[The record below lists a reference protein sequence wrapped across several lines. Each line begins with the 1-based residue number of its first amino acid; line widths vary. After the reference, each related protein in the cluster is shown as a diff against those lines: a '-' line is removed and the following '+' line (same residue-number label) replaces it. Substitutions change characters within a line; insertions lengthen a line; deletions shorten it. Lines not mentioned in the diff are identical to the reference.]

1 MTDKKKIVTN
11 LDLDD
16 IVFATAKKEAC
27 ITIKDHQMPPH
38 QSNKA
43 RTPQNQP
50 KEADRNRC

>member
-27 ITIKDHQMPPH
+27 ITIKDHQMNEF
-38 QSNKA
+38 NKA
-43 RTPQNQP
+43 RTPQSQP